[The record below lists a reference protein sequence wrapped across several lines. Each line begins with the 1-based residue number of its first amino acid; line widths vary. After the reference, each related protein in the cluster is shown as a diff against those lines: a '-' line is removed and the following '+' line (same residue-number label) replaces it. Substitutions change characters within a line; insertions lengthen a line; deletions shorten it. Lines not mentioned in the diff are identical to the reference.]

1 MKRHKWHK
9 CAVAAMLLAATPLA
23 AAKDVINLIIPTGPG
38 GGTDTLFRAI
48 ARYAEPHLDATIVV
62 QNVGG
67 AGGTIGVAQLTRA
80 KPDGRTMAG
89 VFMGPLTTSPHTI
102 KTSYGVD
109 DYIPVIYLDSAPYV
123 MCVRPDFPADTGKDF
138 LDVLKA
144 SPGKYT
150 YGTDGVAGPAQ
161 LATERIFRSFGIK
174 ARDIPYRGAGET
186 MPALLGGVIDI
197 YVGSVPPAV
206 AMEKT
211 GSVKCLL
218 ATSAKKTAALP
229 KATSLGDLGIP
240 DKELLL
246 WYGLIVPAGTPDDA
260 VRRIEDAF
268 AKAANSP
275 EMEKFF
281 ETAGVEK
288 TVLRREAFTQH
299 VKREYEELG
308 QLVKELGLK
317 QDG

>member
-1 MKRHKWHK
+1 MKKYK
-9 CAVAAMLLAATPLA
+9 FAAAALLMAMAQA
-23 AAKDVINLIIPTGPG
+23 SAAKDVVTLIVPTGPG

-48 ARYAEPHLDATIVV
+48 ARYAEPYLDATIVV

-80 KPDGRTMAG
+80 NPDGRTMAG
-89 VFMGPLTTSPHTI
+89 VFMGPITTSPHTI
-102 KTSYGVD
+102 KTSYTME

-123 MCVRPDFPADTGKDF
+123 MCVRPDFPADTGKEF

-161 LATERIFRSFGIK
+161 LASERIFREFGIK

-197 YVGSVPPAV
+197 YVGSVPPGV
-206 AMEKT
+206 AMEKA
-211 GSVKCLL
+211 GDAKCLL

-229 KATSLGDLGIP
+229 KAASLGELGIP

-246 WYGLIVPAGTPDDA
+246 WHGLIVPAGTPDDA
-260 VRRIEDAF
+260 VQRIQEAF
-268 AKAANSP
+268 AKAAESP
-275 EMEKFF
+275 EMAKFF

-288 TVLRREAFTQH
+288 TILRREEFTRH
-299 VKREYEELG
+299 VQQEYEALG
-308 QLVKELGLK
+308 RLVKELGLK